1 MGRLLS
7 NRPGMPQRRVCQAQG
22 CPGPGGSHSEGRRA
36 ERTGNLSSDLLTRA
50 CQQEETSAPPG

>member
-22 CPGPGGSHSEGRRA
+22 CSGPEGSHSEGSQSR
-36 ERTGNLSSDLLTRA
+36 EDGSLSSDLLTRA
-50 CQQEETSAPPG
+50 CQQEETSAHPE